1 MTELPSEPDRPGVT
15 DDGPVPAGRIVGWIM
30 TTIGAVVIVVT
41 VAVTLYL
48 MVTADTATKFVGWFF
63 VMLFFGAFPAMMGLG
78 LVIWGGRLVRR
89 SRSSHRPS

>member
-1 MTELPSEPDRPGVT
+1 
-15 DDGPVPAGRIVGWIM
+15 
-30 TTIGAVVIVVT
+30 VVIVVT

-48 MVTADTATKFVGWFF
+48 MVTADTAVKFVGWFF

-89 SRSSHRPS
+89 SRPNQRSG

>member
-1 MTELPSEPDRPGVT
+1 MTERPREPTRPDRIG
-15 DDGPVPAGRIVGWIM
+15 GGSIPAGRIAGWIV
-30 TTIGAVVIVVT
+30 TALGAAVIAVT

-48 MVTADTATKFVGWFF
+48 MVTADSSVKFVGWFF

-89 SRSSHRPS
+89 SRPKHRSG